1 LKAEKSRE
9 ASARSSGASAK
20 TPEPA
25 QRFALFYGIELGL
38 ARERADT
45 LAKSVVPDL
54 HDPFRVVTLTG
65 EQLAQDPARLADE
78 AAAIAFGG
86 GRKVVRVTDVPK
98 GQTAQRQTQIL
109 RDFIAAPA
117 GDALVIVEAGDL
129 RKDHALVKAA
139 EGAKHALVARCFP
152 DDEAAIETVIV
163 QSLAKDGLAA
173 SDDALAYLV
182 DHLGGDRLLSRREL
196 EKLALYAAEPGRGK
210 ERPVTR
216 DEAAASVGDTAGLTY
231 DDLCNAIGGGDRAMA
246 DRCLVRLEAEGESPV
261 AILRIVSRQ
270 FQRFHAFHAA
280 VAGGRRPDEALRQ
293 ARVFGPQAGM
303 FPAMARFWQGAVLIE
318 AFRRLNEAESRCKST
333 GFPDWI
339 VAARTL
345 ASLAS
350 LPQRAARR

>member
-1 LKAEKSRE
+1 MNEKAR
-9 ASARSSGASAK
+9 GAGAAK
-20 TPEPA
+20 APGPA
-25 QRFALFYGIELGL
+25 LRVALFYGPEIGL

-45 LAKSVVPDL
+45 LAKSVVPDPA
-54 HDPFRVVTLTG
+54 DPFRVVALTG
-65 EQLAQDPARLADE
+65 EQMAADPARLGDE

-139 EGAKHALVARCFP
+139 EAARHATALRCFP
-152 DDEAAIETVIV
+152 DDDAAIETVIAD
-163 QSLAKDGLAA
+163 SLGKAGLALA
-173 SDDALAYLV
+173 DDAMAYLI

-196 EKLALYAAEPGRGK
+196 EKLALYAAEPGRGT
-210 ERPVTR
+210 ERPITL

-231 DDLCNAIGGGDRAMA
+231 DDLCNAIAGGDRAMA

-261 AILRIVSRQ
+261 AILRIVSKH
-270 FQRFHAFHAA
+270 FQRFHAFHAS

-293 ARVFGPQAGM
+293 ARVFGPRANA
-303 FPAMARFWQGAVLIE
+303 FLAMTRYWQGAPLIE
-318 AFRRLNEAESRCKST
+318 AFRRLNEAETRCKST

-345 ASLAS
+345 AALAGM
-350 LPQRAARR
+350 PQRGMRR